1 MPERLPR
8 HTLVWLSAYAGW
20 QADIAA
26 HEPRLAAWF
35 AQGLPA
41 IVARRAADDADPRL
55 RLGVPLPPPRANC
68 AWPCACR
75 HTMLRTAPPPA
86 LQAVLEG
93 DLVQDWQ
100 RPCRHCRTSPR
111 RAYSERSPGST
122 SLDCTMC
129 TRARTSICCGG
140 STPPQADALAA
151 RLQAWET
158 RYGRRVDGELCLA
171 DGAAVNWR
179 EYAGRSREVLVKR
192 PAGAA
197 LELRE
202 SVFAPAGERMNAVA
216 QPTARPAAAVDCA
229 RLGRLAVASLHA
241 ELALAPK
248 PGLVTPFDRGSHHDM
263 DARTFLRSLFALR
276 HYFTAVARL
285 GAAGADFEA
294 MRRCGIAAEA
304 AMLRATGGINTIVAR
319 SSVSACW
326 WRPPRPAAPA

>member
-55 RLGVPLPPPRANC
+55 RLGVPLPPAEGKLRLALRVPA
-68 AWPCACR
+68 
-75 HTMLRTAPPPA
+75 HDVLRTAPPPA

-100 RPCRHCRTSPR
+100 RALQALQDIAAARVFGAFAWQHLTGLHYVH
-111 RAYSERSPGST
+111 ARSDIDLLWRIDT
-122 SLDCTMC
+122 T
-129 TRARTSICCGG
+129 A
-140 STPPQADALAA
+140 QADALAA

-158 RYGRRVDGELCLA
+158 RYGRRVDGELCLV

-202 SVFAPAGERMNAVA
+202 SVFA
-216 QPTARPAAAVDCA
+216 
-229 RLGRLAVASLHA
+229 
-241 ELALAPK
+241 
-248 PGLVTPFDRGSHHDM
+248 
-263 DARTFLRSLFALR
+263 
-276 HYFTAVARL
+276 
-285 GAAGADFEA
+285 AAG
-294 MRRCGIAAEA
+294 
-304 AMLRATGGINTIVAR
+304 
-319 SSVSACW
+319 VSA
-326 WRPPRPAAPA
+326 

>member
-55 RLGVPLPPPRANC
+55 RLGVPLPPAEGKLRLALRVPA
-68 AWPCACR
+68 
-75 HTMLRTAPPPA
+75 HDVLRTAPPPA

-100 RPCRHCRTSPR
+100 RPLQALQDIAAARVFGAFAWQHLTGLHYVH
-111 RAYSERSPGST
+111 ARSDIDLLWRIDT
-122 SLDCTMC
+122 T
-129 TRARTSICCGG
+129 A
-140 STPPQADALAA
+140 QADALAA
-151 RLQAWET
+151 RLQAWEA

-202 SVFAPAGERMNAVA
+202 SVFAPAGVNA
-216 QPTARPAAAVDCA
+216 
-229 RLGRLAVASLHA
+229 
-241 ELALAPK
+241 
-248 PGLVTPFDRGSHHDM
+248 
-263 DARTFLRSLFALR
+263 
-276 HYFTAVARL
+276 
-285 GAAGADFEA
+285 
-294 MRRCGIAAEA
+294 
-304 AMLRATGGINTIVAR
+304 
-319 SSVSACW
+319 
-326 WRPPRPAAPA
+326 